1 MYGINPFLLLVL
13 PLIFQIIFGRN
24 FKPETIKLSFF
35 EVSIISFLS
44 QILLSYLAFQI
55 LSHNLRS
62 NSSGQIH
69 CGMPLMGLIF
79 LEFIFIIILVL
90 TIVIQYFIKRYYN
103 RNTK

>member
-24 FKPETIKLSFF
+24 FRYETIKLSFF
-35 EVSIISFLS
+35 KVSVISFLS

-55 LSHNLRS
+55 LSHNLRINS
-62 NSSGQIH
+62 NGQIR
-69 CGMPLMGLIF
+69 CGMPLLGLIL
-79 LEFIFIIILVL
+79 LEFIFILILVI

-103 RNTK
+103 RNTN

>member
-35 EVSIISFLS
+35 KVSIISFLS
-44 QILLSYLAFQI
+44 QTVFSYLAFQI
-55 LSHNLRS
+55 VSHNLRINS
-62 NSSGQIH
+62 NGQIR
-69 CGMPLMGLIF
+69 CGMPLLGLIF
-79 LEFIFIIILVL
+79 VEFIFIIILVI
-90 TIVIQYFIKRYYN
+90 TIFIQYFIKRNYN